1 MFDSHC
7 HLDESVFDSDLNLVL
22 QEARSKGITGF
33 LAAGVSPERWPRQQE
48 LIDTHADVFASYG
61 LHPWKTGTLNT
72 DAGWSSPTEWEI
84 PFDAVAIGEIG
95 LDRSTDEF
103 KAFFEQQLITFRY
116 QLALARDLDLPVIIH
131 SVRAHGHTI
140 DVIRKD
146 GLPDAGGVIH
156 AFSGPIEVAQDYL
169 RLGLHFGFGP
179 LVCKKAARRVKEA
192 AQFVPTERILL
203 ETDAPFGPLH
213 KKTERNVPSSL
224 VNVCECVA
232 HLRQEEPDRVGEYTE
247 RNARTL
253 FGLHT
258 T

>member
-22 QEARSKGITGF
+22 QEARAHGISGF
-33 LAAGVSPERWPRQQE
+33 LAAGVSPDRWPRQQE
-48 LIDTHADVFASYG
+48 LIDTHNDVFASYG
-61 LHPWKTGTLNT
+61 LHPWNT
-72 DAGWSSPTEWEI
+72 DSLRNEAGWRRPTEWEV

-95 LDRSTDEF
+95 LDRSSDEF
-103 KAFFEQQLITFRY
+103 KAVFEQQLITFRY

-140 DVIRKD
+140 SILRKD

-156 AFSGPIEVAQDYL
+156 AFSGSAEVAADYL

-179 LVCKKAARRVKEA
+179 LVCKQAARRVREA
-192 AQFVPTERILL
+192 ARLVPAERILL

-224 VNVCECVA
+224 VNVCQSVA
-232 HLRQEEPDRVGEYTE
+232 TLRREEPDRVGEYTE
-247 RNARTL
+247 QNARTL

-258 T
+258 S